1 VSSRAQRPAFS
12 IIIQRGNQMD
22 KKALIDAVIEQ
33 ILIDIGNHDLTA
45 IEELLDSAP
54 EQALQGFLSDI
65 PQAQRWSVAAG

>member
-1 VSSRAQRPAFS
+1 
-12 IIIQRGNQMD
+12 MD